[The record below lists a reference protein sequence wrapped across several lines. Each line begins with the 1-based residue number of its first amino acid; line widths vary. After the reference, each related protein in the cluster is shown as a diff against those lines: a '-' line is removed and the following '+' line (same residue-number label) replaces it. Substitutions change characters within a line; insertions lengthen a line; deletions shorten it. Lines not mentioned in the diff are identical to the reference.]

1 MRRQRDELEIQ
12 LKEER
17 EERRSLETTLAD
29 IKSEFQRITNG
40 PEGIGEL
47 STLLEES
54 RHTNQI
60 TKTNLKHER
69 EHVVELERK
78 LIDKE
83 HDISSLRIELESKQT
98 LHERDI
104 NQIRQLDKEI
114 DMLNERV
121 IELQSR

>member
-1 MRRQRDELEIQ
+1 MEA
-12 LKEER
+12 
-17 EERRSLETTLAD
+17 TLAD

-83 HDISSLRIELESKQT
+83 HDISSLRIDLESKQT

-104 NQIRQLDKEI
+104 NRIRQLDKEI